1 MIDGA
6 KVFYSQNKKDSA
18 VTQFTMFIRLFFFF
32 FFRLTTFILAYTKFK
47 QEFLIRDLIKSTSYG
62 VMYVLSNMKYVIE
75 FHKDILYKITHNIS
89 AYGSQ

>member
-18 VTQFTMFIRLFFFF
+18 VTQFAVFIRLFFFF
-32 FFRLTTFILAYTKFK
+32 RLKTFILAYTKFK
-47 QEFLIRDLIKSTSYG
+47 QEFLIRDLIKSTSYD